1 MRARS
6 LKRMKKFSDQQI
18 ERYFEVMA
26 ANRSLILCNRMSM
39 DVYEDIMIDGHNCV
53 MFSDEDEFFEKATY
67 YLENEDERM
76 KIVNNAHTHF
86 ITTQTWSMSAMRIK
100 SITEAY

>member
-1 MRARS
+1 
-6 LKRMKKFSDQQI
+6 
-18 ERYFEVMA
+18 MA

-76 KIVNNAHTHF
+76 KIVNNAYEHF
-86 ITTQTWSMSAMRIK
+86 VTTQSWKIRANQIK
-100 SITEAY
+100 NIIEDYLK